1 MKDKILVKSWIKR
14 KEKDDMKELILYEM
28 LIKEILVRNMTTN
41 VSAEDRSTLR
51 NLESKNEE
59 SLKIFE
65 ELWRLKSE
73 AIWVEVGDRNANC
86 FHK

>member
-1 MKDKILVKSWIKR
+1 
-14 KEKDDMKELILYEM
+14 MKELILYET

-51 NLESKNEE
+51 NLESKNKE
-59 SLKIFE
+59 SLKRFE
-65 ELWRLKSE
+65 EHWRIKSQ
-73 AIWVEVGDRNANC
+73 AIWVAVGVRNTNC